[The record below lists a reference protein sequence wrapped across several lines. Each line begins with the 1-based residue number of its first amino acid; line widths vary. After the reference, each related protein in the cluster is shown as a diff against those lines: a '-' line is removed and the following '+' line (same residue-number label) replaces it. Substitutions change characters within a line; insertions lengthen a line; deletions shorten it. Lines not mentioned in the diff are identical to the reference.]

1 MKSKILALMLLFAAG
16 TLGAQTKLTV
26 EIRGI
31 KEAKGQIMAAVFAE
45 NGFLK
50 QPVDAKIVKIEGETA
65 SVVFDKI
72 AAGDYAVAVFQDTN
86 ENYRLEQG
94 ENGIPTEPWGFSNN
108 FVPKT
113 GAPTFFDLK
122 FAVKPDEE
130 TVETITLR

>member
-1 MKSKILALMLLFAAG
+1 MKSKIFMLMLLVAS
-16 TLGAQTKLTV
+16 TLSAQTKLAV
-26 EIRGI
+26 EINGI
-31 KEAKGQIMAAVFAE
+31 KEVKGQMMIAVFTE

-72 AAGDYAVAVFQDTN
+72 AVGDYAIAIFQDKN
-86 ENYRLEQG
+86 ENYRLERD

-113 GAPTFFDLK
+113 GAPTFPDLK
-122 FAVKPDEE
+122 FAVQSNGE
-130 TVETITLR
+130 TVEMITLR